1 MQDEH
6 FMRQWNA
13 GHVRFSDGLDRKLMA
28 TVRGIGGY
36 LASLR
41 SIDSTYHA
49 RNESPLARKA
59 RLTENA
65 LIGGLTSGT
74 GLALLLLTL
83 PAVLSPE
90 TSHAVSSV
98 CLAAPAFA

>member
-1 MQDEH
+1 MQDEQ

-13 GHVRFSDGLDRKLMA
+13 GHVRFSGDLDRKLIGVA
-28 TVRGIGGY
+28 RGIRRYLGG
-36 LASLR
+36 LR
-41 SIDSTYHA
+41 SIDETYSA
-49 RNESPLARKA
+49 RSESPLVRKA
-59 RLTENA
+59 RLTGNG

>member
-6 FMRQWNA
+6 FMRLWNA

-28 TVRGIGGY
+28 AVRGIQG
-36 LASLR
+36 
-41 SIDSTYHA
+41 YHA
-49 RNESPLARKA
+49 RSKPIDKTYDARDESSLAEKA
-59 RLTENA
+59 RLTGNA
-65 LIGGLTSGT
+65 LIGGLTSGA
-74 GLALLLLTL
+74 GLALILLTL